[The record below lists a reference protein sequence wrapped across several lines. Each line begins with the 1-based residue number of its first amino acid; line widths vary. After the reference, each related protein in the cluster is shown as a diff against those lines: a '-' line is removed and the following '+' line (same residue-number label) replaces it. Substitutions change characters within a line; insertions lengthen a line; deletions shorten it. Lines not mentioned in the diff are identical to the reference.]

1 MPAKKTAKKAAKKTA
16 KATPKKAAKKT
27 TKKTV
32 KAVSKKAPKKT
43 KPKKTAAKERKGDSY
58 ECGIC
63 GYRLIVDEV
72 CGCVDEHVFVCCN
85 KVMKGKKAKKKK

>member
-1 MPAKKTAKKAAKKTA
+1 MP
-16 KATPKKAAKKT
+16 AKKT
-27 TKKTV
+27 TKKT
-32 KAVSKKAPKKT
+32 AAKAPKKAVKKTAKKTVKAASKKTPKRT
-43 KPKKTAAKERKGDSY
+43 KPKKPAAKEKKGDSY

-85 KVMKGKKAKKKK
+85 KVMKRKKTKKKK